1 MKPIKRKTTNTI
13 FKRPDCFDLP
23 GTRYKYSDET
33 PAIETC
39 WELSEEELE
48 KIIKTKK
55 IYIQQEGKTLPPK
68 AVSVNSVLANGEEN
82 E

>member
-1 MKPIKRKTTNTI
+1 MKPTKRKTTNTI

-23 GTRYKYSDET
+23 GTRYKYSDGT

-39 WELSEEELE
+39 WELSEEEIE
-48 KIIKTKK
+48 KVIKTKK
-55 IYIQQEGKTLPPK
+55 IYIQQEGETLPPM

>member
-23 GTRYKYSDET
+23 GTKYKYEDET

-39 WELSEEELE
+39 WQLSKEELE
-48 KIIKTKK
+48 KINKSSTFISSSSSLSA
-55 IYIQQEGKTLPPK
+55 KTLLTDT
-68 AVSVNSVLANGEEN
+68 AIGGSVSPSC
-82 E
+82 